1 MNMQD
6 NEFDDL
12 FRSKL
17 DNFEIEPS
25 AQVWQNIDA
34 ELDGKRRKVSIFPM
48 LSIAASIIVLITAGI
63 LFIPKKDNVKPDR
76 HEKGSL
82 VAKVTP
88 PVITPENSTPASVK
102 RPKIETVAVIQRPV
116 AHVAK
121 VSNIKNI
128 DTIISPKQSDAQQ
141 IAKTE
146 PAKTDEQQPEVV
158 AEIQKPAEPIQL
170 AAPDN
175 STELVAKAPADDI
188 NETKLKPQVI
198 AQVPV
203 NGKPP
208 QQPKKHGIR
217 NFGDIVNLVVA
228 KVDKRKDKVIEFS
241 DADEDGSSI
250 TGINLGV
257 IKVKKGE

>member
-6 NEFDDL
+6 NEFDDQ

-34 ELDGKRRKVSIFPM
+34 QLDEKRRKRSIFPM
-48 LSIAASIIVLITAGI
+48 LGIAASIIVLITAGI
-63 LFIPKKDNVKPDR
+63 LFVPKKENIRPD
-76 HEKGSL
+76 HHQKDGL
-82 VAKVTP
+82 AVKVTP
-88 PVITPENSTPASVK
+88 PVMKPEIATPANLNQ
-102 RPKIETVAVIQRPV
+102 PKIETIAVKQPSTDQITI
-116 AHVAK
+116 
-121 VSNIKNI
+121 VSHAKNI
-128 DTIISPKQSDAQQ
+128 DISISPKQPDAQQ
-141 IAKTE
+141 TAKAE
-146 PAKTDEQQPEVV
+146 PAKADEQQPEVI

-170 AAPDN
+170 DAPDN
-175 STELVAKAPADDI
+175 STELVAKTPVDDI

-198 AQVPV
+198 AQIPV
-203 NGKPP
+203 SDKRT

>member
-17 DNFEIEPS
+17 DNFEIEPL

-76 HEKGSL
+76 HDKDSL

-88 PVITPENSTPASVK
+88 PVINPENSTPANLNQ
-102 RPKIETVAVIQRPV
+102 PKIETAAVKQQTTDHI
-116 AHVAK
+116 AK
-121 VSNIKNI
+121 VNHAKNI
-128 DTIISPKQSDAQQ
+128 DTSISPKQPYAQQ
-141 IAKTE
+141 IAT
-146 PAKTDEQQPEVV
+146 AKPVKAEEQQPEVI

-175 STELVAKAPADDI
+175 STELVAKTPADDI
-188 NETKLKPQVI
+188 NEIKLKPQVI

-203 NGKPP
+203 KDKPA

>member
-1 MNMQD
+1 MQD

-34 ELDGKRRKVSIFPM
+34 ELDRKRRKKSIFPM
-48 LSIAASIIVLITAGI
+48 LGIAASIIVLITAGI
-63 LFIPKKDNVKPDR
+63 LFIPKKENVKPG
-76 HEKGSL
+76 HPEKNEA
-82 VAKVTP
+82 VAKVNP
-88 PVITPENSTPASVK
+88 SVIKPEHATPANLNQ
-102 RPKIETVAVIQRPV
+102 PKIETVAVKQQPTDHI
-116 AHVAK
+116 AK
-121 VSNIKNI
+121 VSHAKNT
-128 DTIISPKQSDAQQ
+128 DTSINPKQPDAQQ
-141 IAKTE
+141 ITKTE
-146 PAKTDEQQPEVV
+146 PVKTDEQQPEVI
-158 AEIQKPAEPIQL
+158 AEIQKPAEPTQL

-175 STELVAKAPADDI
+175 ATDLVTKTPTDNI

-203 NGKPP
+203 KDKPA

-241 DADEDGSSI
+241 DDDEDGSSI

>member
-17 DNFEIEPS
+17 DNFEVEPS

-34 ELDGKRRKVSIFPM
+34 ELDEKRRKRSIFPM
-48 LSIAASIIVLITAGI
+48 LGIAATIIVLITAGV
-63 LFIPKKDNVKPDR
+63 LFTPKKENIKPG
-76 HEKGSL
+76 HPEKNEAA
-82 VAKVTP
+82 AKVNP
-88 PVITPENSTPASVK
+88 SVIKPEHATPANLNQ
-102 RPKIETVAVIQRPV
+102 PKIETVAVKQQSTDHI
-116 AHVAK
+116 AK
-121 VSNIKNI
+121 VSHAKNMH
-128 DTIISPKQSDAQQ
+128 TSISPKKPDAQQ
-141 IAKTE
+141 ITKAE
-146 PAKTDEQQPEVV
+146 PDEQQQPEVI

-175 STELVAKAPADDI
+175 STELVAKTPADNI
-188 NETKLKPQVI
+188 IETKLKPQVI
-198 AQVPV
+198 AQVPI
-203 NGKPP
+203 KDRTA
-208 QQPKKHGIR
+208 QQPRKHGIR

-228 KVDKRKDKVIEFS
+228 RVDKRKDKVIEFS

>member
-34 ELDGKRRKVSIFPM
+34 ELDGKHRKRSIFP
-48 LSIAASIIVLITAGI
+48 LLGIAASIIVLITAGI
-63 LFIPKKDNVKPDR
+63 LFIPKKENVKPGHPD
-76 HEKGSL
+76 KNSL
-82 VAKVTP
+82 VTKVKP
-88 PVITPENSTPASVK
+88 PVTKPENTTTANTSE
-102 RPKIETVAVIQRPV
+102 PKIETVAAIQKPADRV
-116 AHVAK
+116 TK
-121 VSNIKNI
+121 VNHAKNI
-128 DTIISPKQSDAQQ
+128 DTPIDPKQPDARQ
-141 IAKTE
+141 IAKAE
-146 PAKTDEQQPEVV
+146 PAKADEQQPEVI
-158 AEIQKPAEPIQL
+158 AEIQKPAEPIQT
-170 AAPDN
+170 DN
-175 STELVAKAPADDI
+175 STELVAKTPADNI
-188 NETKLKPQVI
+188 AETNIKPQVI
-198 AQVPV
+198 AQVPIKDKAV
-203 NGKPP
+203 R
-208 QQPKKHGIR
+208 QPRKHGIR